1 MKTKLFAL
9 ILALVFIAGAL
20 ASCTDGKPGDDTK
33 DEPASSA
40 PTEGGTAEEKD
51 EIGDYVREIASE
63 VDFSGRTFAY
73 IGKDDTVYSNFPV
86 KEQETG
92 DISSDALY
100 FRQRDIEEYFGV
112 TWESVR
118 TKDGDETG
126 ERVINEVTAGGN
138 SYDLAHGSTLTVGQF
153 LLNAAVIRSADE
165 LQYVDLDRDW
175 WISAMQDCYSIG
187 GRQFFLTGPIV
198 VNNYLDSTCV
208 LFNKNVTAM
217 FGISDDEL
225 YETVRDGKWT
235 IDKMFGIASVIPENT
250 AGVAGNGIW
259 RYQQPDG
266 ISFIMS
272 SGMKLTQFDEEGY
285 PYVESSLQREISD
298 LADKICPVFSDNSQT
313 IFVYIAK
320 GERDEEKYGT
330 DHLEQFFIDDRVLF
344 RFNVTHDVI
353 SMRTNDV
360 RFGVLPMP
368 KYNENQ
374 KNYSTWAAI
383 GWDSAVYI
391 PKTVDSIRFTDVI
404 LEAMGALGEKYI
416 KDAYYD
422 RLLRSQSIFD
432 LDSRDMLD
440 IIFST
445 KVYDMAGLYDNGGMS
460 GYGDFLNAINNGIVY
475 DSGNLASG
483 YKGNARYANYMAK
496 NLRKTVDKTE

>member
-1 MKTKLFAL
+1 MIKVAVPNKGSLSEAATS
-9 ILALVFIAGAL
+9 ILAEAGYKGRGMNKVLNIVDDVNDVEFFFLRPKDIAIYV
-20 ASCTDGKPGDDTK
+20 ASGVLDLGIT
-33 DEPASSA
+33 
-40 PTEGGTAEEKD
+40 
-51 EIGDYVREIASE
+51 
-63 VDFSGRTFAY
+63 GR
-73 IGKDDTVYSNFPV
+73 
-86 KEQETG
+86 
-92 DISSDALY
+92 
-100 FRQRDIEEYFGV
+100 
-112 TWESVR
+112 
-118 TKDGDETG
+118 
-126 ERVINEVTAGGN
+126 
-138 SYDLAHGSTLTVGQF
+138 DLAADSRADVQEILDLGFGSSTFRYASVAGEDWSVDKLEGKRIATSYPNIVRQDLKDRG
-153 LLNAAVIRSADE
+153 LNAEVIRSADE
-165 LQYVDLDRDW
+165 LEYVDLDRDW
-175 WISAMQDCYSIG
+175 WISAMRDCYSIG

-225 YETVRDGKWT
+225 YGTVRDGKWT
-235 IDKMFGIASVIPENT
+235 IDKMFEVAAVVPENT

-266 ISFIMS
+266 IAFIMA

-285 PYVESSLQREISD
+285 PYVESSLPREISD

-360 RFGVLPMP
+360 RFGVLPLP
-368 KYNENQ
+368 KYNDNQ

-391 PKTVDSIRFTDVI
+391 PKTVDSIRFTDAI

-416 KDAYYD
+416 KNAYYD
-422 RLLRSQSIFD
+422 KLLRSQSIFD

-445 KVYDMAGLYDNGGMS
+445 KVYDMAGLYDNGGMN
-460 GYGDFLNAINNGIVY
+460 GYGDFLNAINNGVVY
-475 DSGNLASG
+475 DNGNLASG
-483 YKGNARYANYMAK
+483 YRGNARFANYMAK